1 MLVQDAL
8 TRIIAVFSLIV
19 FGSNIDYLVYLKC
32 MFTHFKYSA
41 CKLKSVEKRYWKLYE
56 VRKNKNNNPIL
67 NSTPVKLLNK
77 QITLLVLSINME
89 N

>member
-1 MLVQDAL
+1 
-8 TRIIAVFSLIV
+8 
-19 FGSNIDYLVYLKC
+19 

-56 VRKNKNNNPIL
+56 GRKNKSNNPTL
-67 NSTPVKLLNK
+67 NSAPVKLLKK
-77 QITLLVLSINME
+77 QITLLVLSINVE